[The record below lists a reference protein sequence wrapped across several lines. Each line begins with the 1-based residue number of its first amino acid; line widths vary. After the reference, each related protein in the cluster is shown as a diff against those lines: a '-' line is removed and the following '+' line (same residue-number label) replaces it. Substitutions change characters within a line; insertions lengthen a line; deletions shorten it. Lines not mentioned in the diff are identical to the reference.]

1 MIPVFTILTGFLIIF
16 NILQVFLSEIPQG
29 KKIKNKKSDNNNVEK
44 VSRKRNILSSND
56 DALIPSS
63 IDDNEIITNV
73 LESNKLNNIMP
84 PPKIP
89 SKKMKTAAKTE
100 IPKIDDVLF
109 EDVFQAPKGFE
120 GTVPKG
126 GDKLRAGSKPDIDKP
141 SGIGFGFS
149 SSSSALNMSTSER

>member
-1 MIPVFTILTGFLIIF
+1 LA
-16 NILQVFLSEIPQG
+16 EIPQG
-29 KKIKNKKSDNNNVEK
+29 KKHNNKKSDNNNVGK
-44 VSRKRNILSSND
+44 LSRKRNTLSSSD
-56 DALIPSS
+56 DVILPSR

-84 PPKIP
+84 PPKMP

-109 EDVFQAPKGFE
+109 EDVFQVPKGFE

-126 GDKLRAGSKPDIDKP
+126 GDKFRVGSKPDSDKP
-141 SGIGFGFS
+141 SGSGSS
-149 SSSSALNMSTSER
+149 SSSSALNMSTSVRIIR

>member
-1 MIPVFTILTGFLIIF
+1 MT
-16 NILQVFLSEIPQG
+16 EIPQG
-29 KKIKNKKSDNNNVEK
+29 KKQKNKKSDNNIVEK
-44 VSRKRNILSSND
+44 VSRKRNALSLTD
-56 DALIPSS
+56 DVLLPSRM
-63 IDDNEIITNV
+63 DDNEIITNV

-89 SKKMKTAAKTE
+89 SKKMKAAAKTE

-126 GDKLRAGSKPDIDKP
+126 GDKFRGTKPDSDKP
-141 SGIGFGFS
+141 SGVGSS
-149 SSSSALNMSTSER
+149 SSSSALNMSTSVRIIH